1 MLIWSLYSE
10 RLPWKTVQMR
20 NLKAIYFKEIKSY
33 FNSPMAYIFLVIFM
47 VINGY
52 FFTRTFFLFDQSDMR
67 SLFNIIPLVYLFF
80 IPAITMSLI
89 AREKNLGTME
99 VMSTLPLKDLDF
111 VAGKFL
117 AALSLVLVGLLIT
130 LVHFFTLIQVG
141 TNIDYGAVFT
151 GYLGLALAGAVYSSV
166 GTFASSVTDNQV
178 VAFIIGIFIVIIFF
192 LMDKMLMF
200 VPISLT
206 GIIQYLSVDYH
217 LSNISRG
224 VIDSRNLIY
233 FASVV
238 SFFLFMTVR
247 VLEIRKWR

>member
-1 MLIWSLYSE
+1 MNSILTIYKKE
-10 RLPWKTVQMR
+10 
-20 NLKAIYFKEIKSY
+20 LKSF
-33 FNSPMAYIFLVIFM
+33 FTSPMAYIFLVIFS

-52 FFTRTFFLFDQSDMR
+52 FFTRTFFLINQSDMR

-178 VAFIIGIFIVIIFF
+178 VAFIIGIFIVIIF
-192 LMDKMLMF
+192 
-200 VPISLT
+200 
-206 GIIQYLSVDYH
+206 
-217 LSNISRG
+217 
-224 VIDSRNLIY
+224 
-233 FASVV
+233 
-238 SFFLFMTVR
+238 
-247 VLEIRKWR
+247 IRCNPKV

>member
-1 MLIWSLYSE
+1 
-10 RLPWKTVQMR
+10 MR
-20 NLKAIYFKEIKSY
+20 NLKAIYVREMKSY
-33 FNSPMAYIFLVIFM
+33 FNSPMAYIFLVVFA
-47 VINGY
+47 VITGY
-52 FFTRTFFLFDQSDMR
+52 FFTRTFFLFNQSDMR

-80 IPAITMSLI
+80 IPAVTMSLI

-117 AALSLVLVGLLIT
+117 AALSLVLVGLLVT
-130 LVHFFTLIQVG
+130 LVHFITLTQVG

-166 GTFASSVTDNQV
+166 GTFASSLTDNQV
-178 VAFIIGIFIVIIFF
+178 VAFIIGIFIVIIF
-192 LMDKMLMF
+192 
-200 VPISLT
+200 VPVYLT

-238 SFFLFMTVR
+238 GFFLFMTVR
-247 VLEIRKWR
+247 VLEIRRWNW

>member
-1 MLIWSLYSE
+1 
-10 RLPWKTVQMR
+10 MR
-20 NLKAIYFKEIKSY
+20 NLKAIYFKEMRSY
-33 FNSPMAYIFLVIFM
+33 FNSPMAYIFLVIFT

-52 FFTRTFFLFDQSDMR
+52 FFTRTFFLFNQSDMR

-200 VPISLT
+200 VPVALT

-238 SFFLFMTVR
+238 GFFLFMTVR